1 MKDEKSWRVKLLK
14 YGIFWMTL
22 PRPRS
27 GPSPFEMLMSTI
39 VKKAVENEQMK
50 FEDNIGEQRYSFLK
64 KFFENHIEEDDFKK
78 LKDNYVVLDSETN
91 VCYFKRITF
100 ENFLGKNKVFRS
112 ANEAF
117 NLLGCERLDYHPGSG
132 EKNVWYVTMPKFVDY
147 KSAAPEPKKQN
158 QPSEMDDEFHTGKFR
173 T

>member
-1 MKDEKSWRVKLLK
+1 
-14 YGIFWMTL
+14 
-22 PRPRS
+22 
-27 GPSPFEMLMSTI
+27 
-39 VKKAVENEQMK
+39 MK

>member
-1 MKDEKSWRVKLLK
+1 M
-14 YGIFWMTL
+14 
-22 PRPRS
+22 
-27 GPSPFEMLMSTI
+27 
-39 VKKAVENEQMK
+39 
-50 FEDNIGEQRYSFLK
+50 
-64 KFFENHIEEDDFKK
+64 
-78 LKDNYVVLDSETN
+78 
-91 VCYFKRITF
+91 
-100 ENFLGKNKVFRS
+100 FRS